1 VLIIN
6 YIELMLE
13 GQKYIEK
20 HLDEKLSVNDIAGVF
35 GYSEYHFSRLFTEY
49 IGMSVMEYVK
59 RRRLIQA
66 AEDIIHG
73 MKIIDAA
80 LKFSYDSHSGFS
92 KAFKKEFG
100 YSPSLLCAIQMQVD
114 ELEGGNPMSKIFIR
128 RMEEHGNKDILFH
141 ILLECIKN
149 NKSTCNVSNIYK
161 AYELSRKA
169 YEGIQRYSG
178 DEYITHPLNVAI
190 ILCEL
195 GAGEN
200 TIIAGLM
207 CDILKKTDIDL
218 KEIEE
223 CLSTDI
229 AAIVKGV
236 SDFIDDY
243 AMDQEEIV
251 LIKLAE
257 RFHNMRTLKY
267 MDENMW
273 KSKAKETIEIYM
285 PIARRVGNQAL
296 MDEMNKLVID
306 YV

>member
-1 VLIIN
+1 MLIIN